1 MSVELVGVVIAASAV
16 LVTLGIGLFAGFA
29 WVVRRIDRVED
40 KLSARFD
47 GVSARFDGVSARFD
61 GVSARFDGVEAEL
74 TEVKIAIARLEGPRP
89 HLILGR

>member
-61 GVSARFDGVEAEL
+61 GVEAEL

>member
-1 MSVELVGVVIAASAV
+1 MHMSVELVGVVIAASAV

-61 GVSARFDGVEAEL
+61 GVEAEL